1 MDYKEWFDE
10 DVRKDD
16 HHRRIIMDDNADYN
30 TVSDLV
36 IDEED
41 DIEDSIEESRIDTYR
56 YYHLSEI
63 FGLNM
68 LEPSISDNF
77 MTKNGYEENKT
88 PRVCFAPSIDQCLM
102 AMSANIKDK
111 GYYVY
116 IPYNIDVNKLRK
128 PTVKDVPDSTIT
140 GEVWSL
146 EPIKVKCVGKIK
158 VLNAKDISH
167 SYTYGNNKNAE
178 LWEWEYKLLFN
189 ESELYSVYG
198 NYEYLNEITQ
208 DSLKRNKKLKPVFV
222 VTTYTSTML
231 GSIIKNWF
239 NVKYSHAL
247 ISLDPYLRTMY
258 TYDAGGLIIDD
269 IHRYMYDLPGST
281 MAVMCILV
289 TPKMYDSIKKDID
302 FYVQNKDKTHYNLMG
317 LLKWLKGSSKENSFG
332 ELWMICSEF
341 VDAILKNNMIDLS
354 GSSSANVHPAT
365 FGQYKVRNNL
375 FLVYEGF
382 CANYDGRKI
391 EKNIEKLKKTV
402 EFSDLFVMTANSMKT
417 KDDIIL
423 GKKNHIPEL
432 FKGGLKYNYTIISK
446 GLSTGGMSIA
456 SRISNRKALP
466 LAANESFLLENEK
479 PIYDPDDKQTIHNE
493 PLELP
498 DEDSYK
504 PDFNTLFNNT
514 DPSRIFL
521 TSDWHLFINTYK
533 DGKYQLINT
542 QKIIKWCRD
551 NIRPDDIFMY
561 LGDISFRYATEEHQ
575 KKTQEIFKKLPGIK
589 VLIPGNHDKMLGLEY
604 ITGCGFDYVF
614 DQFQYDKLIFTHK
627 PIKMDVYPHDYINI
641 HGHIHNDR
649 FYKTSDGSRN
659 VNVFPYWFDNK
670 PVTLKYV
677 LDHWQSLVKD
687 NYWLPNAGYG
697 ESSIYEN
704 LVFSKDDLQY
714 RVNDFETGKINLA
727 MVVGFAGS
735 GKSTLGR
742 ELAKSLPN
750 TEHCELDDVLTN
762 WHFNDNQLKNK
773 SNMVYN
779 FFKDNKKFRI
789 TTDDYGERVF
799 HKDLNRK
806 SYHQD
811 IIMEFVKYAIKYA
824 SIHKDTRFV
833 LEGIWALLYG
843 HDPSIYK
850 NWCVVIKGTSYL
862 VSQYRAMMRHVNSTK
877 STIDAIDA
885 VLFNVTHIPKWFFDS
900 YIPMDK
906 TIKKW
911 ENYFGAR
918 SVVTE
923 TKRSNLPDSAFGI
936 PEDRKFPLDSEKHV
950 RSAIKLFGHAEE
962 SKKKS
967 LAKRIQSAARK
978 YDISIPE
985 NTQCYKYLHE
995 SLENNMIDIPEDINK
1010 YILAETEDGFINI
1023 PMGSI
1028 SWWYI
1033 AENKRSSN
1041 VDSDLYYS
1049 TLEDC
1054 VSAKV
1059 TDYGSKKFF
1068 DEEDGLYLQEFVFIS
1083 NLSLL
1088 PEKQDTEEH
1097 ELVCIGEINV
1107 FQNKAYEWVAQ
1118 YPIKISDKLIM
1129 PIKEY
1134 TAMNSINPVI
1144 GISKPFLINTGEK
1157 LGLVTDLEPDRMLS
1171 VDDETGVLNIEP
1183 VNGPVGEIYEFI
1195 GDKAY
1200 LDRLNEAYKNNDKV
1214 DNLYTILTGKEL
1226 YTLDQVDFDESFRR
1240 VDLDLIEQNVISS
1253 LATLRDNI
1261 IDVCSSNEGFI
1272 ESISLVNL
1280 ESFIHKELIPKFVS
1294 KYNVLN
1300 DIYIKED
1307 MDGVYFY
1314 STLSKKRSG
1323 SVENISMLT
1332 ENMLKSI
1339 L

>member
-1 MDYKEWFDE
+1 MNYKEWFDE

-16 HHRRIIMDDNADYN
+16 HHRRIVMDDNADYN

-41 DIEDSIEESRIDTYR
+41 DIKDYSVEESRIDTYR
-56 YYHLSEI
+56 YYTLSRDDKLDI
-63 FGLNM
+63 GNVFQGQ
-68 LEPSISDNF
+68 IINF
-77 MTKNGYEENKT
+77 YESVEEY
-88 PRVCFAPSIDQCLM
+88 
-102 AMSANIKDK
+102 IKYEK
-111 GYYVY
+111 PEVGKYYVY
-116 IPYNIDVNKLRK
+116 IPKRIYLGNAK
-128 PTVKDVPDSTIT
+128 PIAGKPGVY
-140 GEVWSL
+140 
-146 EPIKVKCVGKIK
+146 IKGQYKVDKFG
-158 VLNAKDISH
+158 VLNILQNG
-167 SYTYGNNKNAE
+167 SY
-178 LWEWEYKLLFN
+178 EWEYKFLFN

-208 DSLKRNKKLKPVFV
+208 DSLKRNKKLKPVFIIN
-222 VTTYTSTML
+222 TFTGTSF
-231 GSIIKNWF
+231 GSLIKNYTGRD
-239 NVKYSHAL
+239 YSHAL
-247 ISLDPYLRTMY
+247 ISLDPYLRHMY
-258 TYDAGGLIIDD
+258 SYDDEKSVILGKKSGLSDDD
-269 IHRYMYDLPGST
+269 IERYRPMPDAK
-281 MAVMCILV
+281 MRVICILV
-289 TPKMYDSIKKDID
+289 TDSIFANIESSIKWYLNNGAKSKYSDI
-302 FYVQNKDKTHYNLMG
+302 G
-317 LLKWLKGSSKENSFG
+317 LLAWLKGSRKLSSYGDLSMF
-332 ELWMICSEF
+332 CSEF
-341 VDAILKNNMIDLS
+341 VDSILKHNMIDIT
-354 GSSSANVHPAT
+354 GRSSRNVHPVDL
-365 FGQYKVRNNL
+365 GSYKVRNNS
-375 FLVYEGF
+375 FTIYEGDVKDF
-382 CANYDGRKI
+382 DGKKLI
-391 EKNIEKLKKTV
+391 KAVDKLKKTV
-402 EFSDLFVMTANSMKT
+402 GFNDLFVMTKNSMK
-417 KDDIIL
+417 DEYDIIL
-423 GKKNHIPEL
+423 GKENRIPEFVKNGISYNYNKISTNISNHIPHK
-432 FKGGLKYNYTIISK
+432 F
-446 GLSTGGMSIA
+446 A
-456 SRISNRKALP
+456 KAT
-466 LAANESFLLENEK
+466 NESFLLEDEK
-479 PIYDPDDKQTIHNE
+479 PIYDPDNKQTIHNE

-504 PDFNTLFNNT
+504 PDFNTLFAKT

-533 DGKYQLINT
+533 KGKYQLINT
-542 QKIIKWCRD
+542 QKIIKWCHD

-589 VLIPGNHDKMLGLEY
+589 VLIPGNHDKMLGMEY

-641 HGHIHNDR
+641 HGHVHNDR

-697 ESSIYEN
+697 ESTTTVNEN

-714 RVNDFETGKINLA
+714 KVNDFETGKINLA

-762 WHFNDNQLKNK
+762 WHFNNTQLKNK

-789 TTDDYGERVF
+789 TTDEYGKRVF
-799 HKDLNRK
+799 NKDLNK
-806 SYHQD
+806 ETYHQD
-811 IIMEFVKYAIKYA
+811 IIMEFVKYANKYA
-824 SIHKDTRFV
+824 STHKDTRFV

-843 HDPSIYK
+843 HEPSIYK
-850 NWCVVIKGTSYL
+850 DWCVVIKGTSYL
-862 VSQYRAMMRHVNSTK
+862 VSQYRAMMRHVKSTK

-885 VLFNVTHIPKWFFDS
+885 VLFNVTHVPKWFFDS

-1023 PMGSI
+1023 PMSSI

-1083 NLSLL
+1083 NLSLI

-1118 YPIKISDKLIM
+1118 YPIKISDRLIM

-1183 VNGPVGEIYEFI
+1183 VNGPVEEIYEFI

-1261 IDVCSSNEGFI
+1261 IDACSNEGYI
-1272 ESISLVNL
+1272 ESISLINL
-1280 ESFIHKELIPKFVS
+1280 ESFVHKELIPEFVS
-1294 KYNVLN
+1294 KYNMLN

>member
-1 MDYKEWFDE
+1 MDYKDWFDE

-41 DIEDSIEESRIDTYR
+41 DIEDSSSVEESRIDTYR
-56 YYHLSEI
+56 YYTLSKDDKLDLGNVFQGQVINFYESVEEYIKYEKPEI
-63 FGLNM
+63 G
-68 LEPSISDNF
+68 
-77 MTKNGYEENKT
+77 K
-88 PRVCFAPSIDQCLM
+88 
-102 AMSANIKDK
+102 
-111 GYYVY
+111 YYVY
-116 IPYNIDVNKLRK
+116 IPKRIYLGNAK
-128 PTVKDVPDSTIT
+128 PIAGKPGVY
-140 GEVWSL
+140 
-146 EPIKVKCVGKIK
+146 IKSQYKVDKFG
-158 VLNAKDISH
+158 VLNILQNG
-167 SYTYGNNKNAE
+167 SY
-178 LWEWEYKLLFN
+178 EWEYKLLFN
-189 ESELYSVYG
+189 ESDLYSVYG

-269 IHRYMYDLPGST
+269 IHRYMYELQGST

-317 LLKWLKGSSKENSFG
+317 LLKWLKGSAKEKSFG

-402 EFSDLFVMTANSMKT
+402 EFSDLFVMTANSMKN

-432 FKGGLKYNYTIISK
+432 FKGGLKYNYNIISK

-456 SRISNRKALP
+456 SRISNHKASP
-466 LAANESFLLENEK
+466 LAANESFLLEDEK
-479 PIYDPDDKQTIHNE
+479 PIYDPDNKQTIHNE

-533 DGKYQLINT
+533 KGKYQLINT
-542 QKIIKWCRD
+542 QKIIKWCHD
-551 NIRPDDIFMY
+551 NIHPDDIFMY

-589 VLIPGNHDKMLGLEY
+589 VLIPGNHDKMLGMEY
-604 ITGCGFDYVF
+604 ITECGFDYVF

-697 ESSIYEN
+697 ESTTTVNEN

-714 RVNDFETGKINLA
+714 RVNDFETGNINLA

-762 WHFNDNQLKNK
+762 WHFNDTQLKNK

-789 TTDDYGERVF
+789 TTDEYGKRVF
-799 HKDLNRK
+799 NKDLNK
-806 SYHQD
+806 ETYHQD
-811 IIMEFVKYAIKYA
+811 IIVEFVKYANKYA

-843 HDPSIYK
+843 HEPSIYK
-850 NWCVVIKGTSYL
+850 DWCVVIKGTSYL
-862 VSQYRAMMRHVNSTK
+862 VSQYRAMMRHVKSTK

-1010 YILAETEDGFINI
+1010 YILVETEDGFINI
-1023 PMGSI
+1023 PMNSI

-1068 DEEDGLYLQEFVFIS
+1068 NEEDGLYLQEFVFIS
-1083 NLSLL
+1083 NLSLI

-1118 YPIKISDKLIM
+1118 YPVKISDRLIM

-1200 LDRLNEAYKNNDKV
+1200 LNRLNEAYKNNDKV

-1261 IDVCSSNEGFI
+1261 IDVCSNEGYI
-1272 ESISLVNL
+1272 ESISLINL
-1280 ESFIHKELIPKFVS
+1280 ESFVHKELIPEFVS
-1294 KYNVLN
+1294 KYNMLN